1 MVSLLWRW
9 AAAVVVAGVVL
20 SGRAQADPLLVLAG
34 GFTYEGDP
42 FGWTLSG
49 EGFSVGGGGSIRFSG
64 LPLNCGTPCTMPGYR
79 HDLSAVLGV
88 PGGLSN
94 GSATI
99 FGSRFESIL
108 FQGELRFDA
117 GTVVLPP
124 LPASDEI
131 AVAAPFLF
139 SGFVAGFEND
149 GNVEGA
155 QLFEA
160 DFTGRGLVTLQGLVD
175 REEGDYFWR
184 SVRYEFTPVPEP
196 ATLFLVG
203 AGGAAMGAR
212 KVNARRHRYG
222 EKRPA

>member
-34 GFTYEGDP
+34 GLTYEGDP

-49 EGFSVGGGGSIRFSG
+49 EGFSVGGGGSIRIRS
-64 LPLNCGTPCTMPGYR
+64 PLDCRTPCTMPGYR

-88 PGGLSN
+88 PGGLSD
-94 GSATI
+94 GDATI
-99 FGSRFESIL
+99 FGSWFESIL

-117 GTVVLPP
+117 PTVVLPP

-131 AVAAPFLF
+131 VLTAPFLF
-139 SGFVAGFEND
+139 SGFVAGFDDAN
-149 GNVEGA
+149 GVEGA
-155 QLFEA
+155 RLFEA
-160 DFTGRGLVTLQGLVD
+160 DFTGRGLVTLRGLVD
-175 REEGDYFWR
+175 REKGDYFWR
-184 SVRYEFTPVPEP
+184 QVRYEFTPVPEP

-212 KVNARRHRYG
+212 KVNARRHRFG